1 MSGGAGSFFGIAPS
15 STQNSPT
22 PDTPTKRTSSRLKST
37 PTPDY
42 SPSSSRKIK
51 SPDPKEDSKKE
62 SKRPRIDQVLESPA
76 PAVPLS
82 TLKEFA
88 TTEQKATQG
97 KFLPVTLKQRADELI
112 QNGVHCFYWIGV
124 GVV

>member
-1 MSGGAGSFFGIAPS
+1 VSGGAGSFFGIAPS

-37 PTPDY
+37 PTPVY

-82 TLKEFA
+82 TLQEFA